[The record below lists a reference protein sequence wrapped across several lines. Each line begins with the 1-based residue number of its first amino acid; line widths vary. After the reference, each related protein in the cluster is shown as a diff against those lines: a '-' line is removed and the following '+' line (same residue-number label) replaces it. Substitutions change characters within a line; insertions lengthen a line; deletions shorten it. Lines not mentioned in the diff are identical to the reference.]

1 MSVLDP
7 SSLLQLTAPEL
18 LAPPDPPVTPA
29 IDTSTTSTADSTSSG
44 SSSDASDSFSL
55 GTTPTAQETADAELV
70 GANVSAPPVNQYQ
83 TAAVEAA
90 AALVDIGGASSITV
104 GEYQSSIP
112 PNMAA
117 ASALLDELTQNSN
130 NNSGLLSAAY
140 LALSSD
146 DTLSLTSA

>member
-1 MSVLDP
+1 V
-7 SSLLQLTAPEL
+7 TAPEL
-18 LAPPDPPVTPA
+18 LAPPDPPVNPA

-44 SSSDASDSFSL
+44 SSSDASNSFSL
-55 GTTPTAQETADAELV
+55 GTTPTPEETADAELV
-70 GANVSAPPVNQYQ
+70 GANVSGPPVNRYQ

-104 GEYQSSIP
+104 GEYESSIP

-117 ASALLDELTQNSN
+117 ASALLDELTQNSSD
-130 NNSGLLSAAY
+130 NSGLLSAAY

-146 DTLSLTSA
+146 DTLSLTAA

>member
-44 SSSDASDSFSL
+44 SSSDASNSFSL
-55 GTTPTAQETADAELV
+55 GTTMTAQETADAELV
-70 GANVSAPPVNQYQ
+70 GANVTTPVNQYQ
-83 TAAVEAA
+83 TAAEEAA

-104 GEYQSSIP
+104 GEYESSVP

-117 ASALLDELTQNSN
+117 ASALLDELTRTSSDN
-130 NNSGLLSAAY
+130 NGLLSAAY

-146 DTLSLTSA
+146 DTLSLTSV

>member
-70 GANVSAPPVNQYQ
+70 GANVSAPVNQYQ